1 MNQGICMSS
10 NNPLNSVCGSI
21 NKDGVIGRWEA
32 STFSPVHTRR
42 KEHGYDG
49 RTQLACSLPI
59 TLL

>member
-1 MNQGICMSS
+1 MSS

-49 RTQLACSLPI
+49 STQLPCSLPI